1 MENSINHGFVG
12 TAGQVS
18 NLFIKDLLA
27 LQSLLWMIGE
37 VSGRTGKYLPVVD

>member
-1 MENSINHGFVG
+1 
-12 TAGQVS
+12 
-18 NLFIKDLLA
+18 LLA